1 LEPALLDND
10 EIDLGELFRT
20 LWAYKFLIAVVTSL
34 GVFGA
39 GYYALNADK
48 EYTASAVFSI
58 QSEGGK
64 GFSLGG
70 ELGGL
75 AALAGINAGGDSG
88 VAATLERVKRREF
101 ILEASQALGFEGDP
115 DFNTYNADAIDPLWK
130 SLIKRA
136 IGWQSTPREKAAI
149 VEGNIIKSYGNLVN
163 IQETDGG
170 ALQLN
175 VVNSNPEHAAKY
187 ANALMDM
194 IAKMVDSEQEQANS
208 DRLAYLSDIL
218 AKSLTDVEQTQEDLA
233 NFSLKNG
240 VSPEQNL
247 LSESS
252 NLDRLRRE
260 RQDAEAFIDA
270 ITELRDLVAASDTT
284 DAAFTRL
291 RAAHPVIDDVRFRR
305 ILGMSETVNSWSWPS
320 ETSLDQVG
328 STLSNRLTR
337 LDVELAE
344 LSSRAAET
352 AERVEELAD
361 LKRKATI
368 AEATYRVMIEQVKA
382 QTLSAGYKPE
392 TFKVYQYAVPPI
404 EPSAPN
410 SRLIVALGLVLGL
423 FVGSAVALILGLRRG
438 VHFSA
443 TALERHIDA
452 DMSLSVKRLR
462 RLARLPLDVIQTR
475 LQDRSLVDLEEATI
489 QLANEKL
496 IIVTSLRARVQG
508 AGVARLLAA
517 SAAKSGKRVLLC
529 DTSWQSGGSQ
539 GDTPENDYETSTVI
553 EGVDVILPGSKNKS
567 SNIFAR
573 SDFISTLKTKIANY
587 DQVLV
592 TGRDEL
598 ALSSVRSLAGLEPA
612 HVLSARVGAT
622 KKLDVEKIISGSKV
636 KVLFHE

>member
-1 LEPALLDND
+1 LDND

-58 QSEGGK
+58 QSEGSK

-75 AALAGINAGGDSG
+75 AALAGINAGGSSG

-115 DFNTYNADAIDPLWK
+115 DFNTYDADAIDPLWK

-136 IGWQSTPREKAAI
+136 IGWQKSQQAKEAI
-149 VEGNIIKSYGNLVN
+149 VEQNILKNYGELVSVS
-163 IQETDGG
+163 ETDGG

-240 VSPEQNL
+240 ISPEQNL
-247 LSESS
+247 ISESS

-270 ITELRDLVAASDTT
+270 ITELRDLVAARDTT

-337 LDVELAE
+337 LDLELAE
-344 LSSRAAET
+344 LSGRAANT

-404 EPSAPN
+404 VPSAPKR
-410 SRLIVALGLVLGL
+410 SLIVALGLVLGL
-423 FVGSAVALILGLRRG
+423 FFGAAMALVLGLRRG

-452 DMSLSVKRLR
+452 EMSLSVKRLR
-462 RLARLPLDVIQTR
+462 RLARLPLDVIQNR
-475 LQDRSLVDLEEATI
+475 LQDKSLVDLEEATI

-553 EGVDVILPGSKNKS
+553 EGVDVILPPGSKSKS

-573 SDFISTLKTKIANY
+573 SDFISALKTKIANY
-587 DQVLV
+587 DQVIV

-598 ALSSVRSLAGLEPA
+598 ALSSVRSLSALESA

-622 KKLDVEKIISGSKV
+622 KKLDVEKIVSASKV

>member
-1 LEPALLDND
+1 MDND

-58 QSEGGK
+58 QSEGSK

-75 AALAGINAGGDSG
+75 AALAGINAGGSSD

-115 DFNTYNADAIDPLWK
+115 DFNTYDADAIDPLWK

-136 IGWQSTPREKAAI
+136 IGWQKSQQAKEAI
-149 VEGNIIKSYGNLVN
+149 VEQNILKNYGELVSVS
-163 IQETDGG
+163 ETDGG

-233 NFSLKNG
+233 TFSLKNG

-270 ITELRDLVAASDTT
+270 ITELRDLVTAGDTT

-337 LDVELAE
+337 LDLELAE
-344 LSSRAAET
+344 LSGRAADT

-404 EPSAPN
+404 TPSAPK
-410 SRLIVALGLVLGL
+410 RPLIVALGLVLGL
-423 FVGSAVALILGLRRG
+423 FVGAAMALVLGLRRG

-452 DMSLSVKRLR
+452 EMSLSVKRLR
-462 RLARLPLDVIQTR
+462 RLARLPLDVIQNR

-553 EGVDVILPGSKNKS
+553 EGVDVILPPGSKSKS

-573 SDFISTLKTKIANY
+573 SDFISALKTKIANY
-587 DQVLV
+587 DQVIV

-598 ALSSVRSLAGLEPA
+598 ALSSVRSLSALESA

-622 KKLDVEKIISGSKV
+622 KKLDVEKIVSASKV

>member
-1 LEPALLDND
+1 MDND

-39 GYYALNADK
+39 GYHALNADK

-58 QSEGGK
+58 ESEGSK

-70 ELGGL
+70 ELSGI
-75 AALAGINAGGDSG
+75 AALAGINAGGSSG

-101 ILEASQALGFEGDP
+101 ILEASQTLGFEGDP
-115 DFNTYNADAIDPLWK
+115 NFNTYDADAIDPLWK

-136 IGWQSTPREKAAI
+136 IGWQKSQQAKEAI
-149 VEGNIIKSYGNLVN
+149 VEQNILKNYGELVSVSE
-163 IQETDGG
+163 IEGG
-170 ALQLN
+170 ALQLT
-175 VVNSNPEHAAKY
+175 VVNSNPEYAARY

-270 ITELRDLVAASDTT
+270 IAELSDLVAIGDTT

-291 RAAHPVIDDVRFRR
+291 RAAHPVVDDVRFRR

-320 ETSLDQVG
+320 ETSLEQVG

-344 LSSRAAET
+344 LSGRAADT
-352 AERVEELAD
+352 AEQVEELAD

-404 EPSAPN
+404 VPSAPKR
-410 SRLIVALGLVLGL
+410 SLIVALGLVLGL
-423 FVGSAVALILGLRRG
+423 FFGAAMALILGLRRG

-462 RLARLPLDVIQTR
+462 RLSRLPLDVIQTR

-529 DTSWQSGGSQ
+529 DTSWQSVGSQ
-539 GDTPENDYETSTVI
+539 GNTLENDYETLTVI
-553 EGVDVILPGSKNKS
+553 EGVDVIFPGSKNKS

-573 SDFISTLKTKIANY
+573 SDFISALKTKIANY
-587 DQVLV
+587 DQVIV

-598 ALSSVRSLAGLEPA
+598 ALSSVRSLSALEPA
-612 HVLSARVGAT
+612 HVLSARVGGT
-622 KKLDVEKIISGSKV
+622 KKLDVEKIVRGTNV
-636 KVLFHE
+636 KVLFYE